1 MTFRVNDLTDADIA
15 RARGLV
21 PRAFAR
27 PLKDRLKL
35 CIGWTL
41 FAALFIYCLIRFEF
55 SPVRIWGGIH
65 ELGLIT
71 GLMFPPSTGGNF
83 DLFLWGILE
92 TLGMAFLGTLI
103 GGIIAFPL
111 SFLAAKNIIPAWIIH
126 FGARRVFDVLR
137 GVDVMIWALIFVRAI
152 GLGPLAGIM
161 AIAISDTGTLSKL
174 FSEAIEN
181 IDRNQTAG
189 VRAAGANRIKTV
201 RFGVVPQVL
210 PVMLS
215 FALYMFESNTRS
227 ATILGIVGAGGI
239 GLLLADRIRTH
250 VWDQA
255 SVIIIMIL
263 VTVYAID
270 FISKKLREHLIG
282 RVNDKALE

>member
-1 MTFRVNDLTDADIA
+1 MTFRAAALTSADIE
-15 RARGLV
+15 RARSLLPG
-21 PRAFAR
+21 AFSR
-27 PLKDRLKL
+27 PIEDRIRLW
-35 CIGWTL
+35 IGWTV
-41 FAALFIYCLIRFEF
+41 FAGVVVYCLIRFDF
-55 SPVRIWGGIH
+55 SPTRIWDGLH

-71 GLMFPPSTGGNF
+71 GLMFPPSAGGNF

-103 GGIIAFPL
+103 GSIVAFPV
-111 SFLAAKNIIPAWIIH
+111 SFLAAKNVIPAWFVH

-152 GLGPLAGIM
+152 GLGPLAGVM

-181 IDRNQTAG
+181 IERDQMDG
-189 VRAAGANRIKTV
+189 IKAAGANRAKTV

-255 SVIIIMIL
+255 
-263 VTVYAID
+263 A
-270 FISKKLREHLIG
+270 
-282 RVNDKALE
+282 

>member
-1 MTFRVNDLTDADIA
+1 MTFRAAALTSSDIG
-15 RARGLV
+15 RARNLL
-21 PRAFAR
+21 PAAFSR
-27 PLKDRLKL
+27 PIKDRIRSW
-35 CIGWTL
+35 IGWTV
-41 FAALFIYCLIRFEF
+41 FAGLVVYCLIRFDF
-55 SPVRIWGGIH
+55 SPMRIWDGLH

-103 GGIIAFPL
+103 GSIIAFPV
-111 SFLAAKNIIPAWIIH
+111 SFLAAKNVIPSWIVH

-161 AIAISDTGTLSKL
+161 AIAISDTGTLAKL

-181 IDRNQTAG
+181 IERDQMDG
-189 VRAAGANRIKTV
+189 LKAAGANRAKTV

-255 SVIIIMIL
+255 CMIIIMIL

-270 FISKKLREHLIG
+270 FLSKKLRERLIG
-282 RVNDKALE
+282 GGSNNPLK